1 MPGGLKSAVSP
12 IDRGYEL
19 LIHPNRRWLAVD
31 FKEIFEYR
39 GLLWQFVQ
47 RDFTSRFK
55 QTLLGPLWFVINPL
69 ITTLLFAIIFGRV
82 MGASPEGVPAL
93 LFFNAGLLAWNYF
106 AGVLSSTGN
115 TLQGNV
121 HLFGKVYFPRLIVP
135 MAQVVSNLTGFVVG
149 FLTFGFLVLY
159 VRETDPNFVNL
170 HFGYRLLW
178 LPILILHIAVLALG
192 GGLVLSAMTAKYRD
206 MQNALSFIVSSLMFV
221 TPIMWPLASLQ
232 VKFPQY
238 YKIFVLMN
246 PLTGIVEAFRL
257 VLIGI
262 GSFSP
267 GYYAISVGVS
277 LVILFV
283 GIALFQRA
291 ARSFV
296 DQA

>member
-1 MPGGLKSAVSP
+1 MSTIGVN
-12 IDRGYEL
+12 YEL
-19 LIHPNRRWLAVD
+19 LIRPNRNWLVVD
-31 FKEIFEYR
+31 WREMYEYR
-39 GLLWQFVQ
+39 GLLWQFVL

-69 ITTLLFAIIFGRV
+69 ITTLVFAIIFGRI
-82 MGASPEGVPAL
+82 MGASPKGVPAL

-115 TLQGNV
+115 TLQGNI

-135 MAQVVSNLTGFVVG
+135 VAQVVSNLIGFIIQ
-149 FLTFGFLVLY
+149 LMTFGLLVMY
-159 VRETDPNFVNL
+159 VGITDPNFSNI
-170 HFGYRLLW
+170 HFGLQMLW
-178 LPILILHIAVLALG
+178 LPIVILHIAVLALG

-206 MQNALSFIVSSLMFV
+206 MQNALGFIVSSLMFV
-221 TPIMWPLASLQ
+221 TPIMWPLSTLQ

-238 YKIFVLMN
+238 YEMFALFN
-246 PLTGIVEAFRL
+246 PLTAIVEAFRL
-257 VLIGI
+257 VLIGV

-267 GYYAISVGVS
+267 GYYAISVGIS
-277 LVILFV
+277 IAILFV

>member
-1 MPGGLKSAVSP
+1 MSTNGEN
-12 IDRGYEL
+12 YEL
-19 LIHPNRRWLAVD
+19 LIRPNRNWLVVD
-31 FKEIFEYR
+31 WCEMYEYR
-39 GLLWQFVQ
+39 GLLWQFVL

-69 ITTLLFAIIFGRV
+69 ITTVVFAIIFGRV
-82 MGASPEGVPAL
+82 MGASPKGVPAL

-135 MAQVVSNLTGFVVG
+135 VAQVVSNFIGFMVQ
-149 FLTFGFLVLY
+149 LITFSLLVIY
-159 VRETDPNFVNL
+159 VRITDPDFMNL
-170 HFGYRLLW
+170 HFGLQVLW
-178 LPILILHIAVLALG
+178 LPIFILHIAVLALG

-206 MQNALSFIVSSLMFV
+206 MQNALGFIVSSLMFV
-221 TPIMWPLASLQ
+221 TPIMWPLSTLQ

-238 YKIFVLMN
+238 YEIFVLVN
-246 PLTGIVEAFRL
+246 PLTAIVEAFRL
-257 VLIGI
+257 VLIGA

-267 GYYAISVGVS
+267 GYYAISLGVS
-277 LVILFV
+277 MVILFV